1 MNRKLVS
8 AAVLV
13 SLLVLT
19 SAVEAQNKV
28 FKPPADTKVAAGKFF
43 EVYVLKKHEEP
54 AWAGT
59 NFTRHQYEVVFV
71 VQTRKRGTRGSGIQ
85 RQPTQ
90 VTALDADLL
99 NPKSWEIADLDGDG
113 LEDYRVLKQ
122 IWKGGCQDWDA
133 RLWNAKRES
142 FTTAG
147 SFAFVRSVNAKG
159 KQVANCFQ
167 FPR

>member
-8 AAVLV
+8 AAILA
-13 SLLVLT
+13 SLIALT
-19 SAVEAQNKV
+19 SVAEAKKV
-28 FKPPADTKVAAGKFF
+28 SQPPAGTKVAAGKFF
-43 EVYVLKKHEEP
+43 EVYVLKKEEQP

-59 NFTRHQYEVVFV
+59 DFTMHIYEVVFV
-71 VQTRKRGTRGSGIQ
+71 VQTRKRGTHGSGIQ
-85 RQPTQ
+85 RQRTQ
-90 VTALDADLL
+90 VSALDADLL
-99 NPKSWEIADLDGDG
+99 NPKSWEITDLDGDG

-122 IWKGGCQDWDA
+122 VRKGGCQDWDA

-147 SFAFVRSVNAKG
+147 SIAFVRSVNAKG